1 VEEVKVLSYS
11 MSRKKKTFVSTEEE
25 AEYNEIINM
34 RPQAGGE
41 LMLAFRRISEIPEA
55 LAAREGC
62 FVYSLNLTET
72 GITSLGNLEYF
83 RYLKTLILDNNGLM
97 DLCECPVMESV
108 TTLWFNNNNV
118 KDLPTF
124 LDHVIESFPNLK
136 YLSMMRNPACPGL
149 LNISRP
155 DLKACKL
162 YRLYTLYRLP
172 KLERLD
178 TSEVTSEELQE
189 AAQRGAFAAIRRP
202 TSLYNP
208 NRKTVFENQENE
220 EWINNQNQNQGA
232 VGSSDWVR
240 TSEDKNSNTT
250 VATSNNAAAIRK
262 KTTKGAFLGV
272 VRKKYDGR
280 NSEGNRFIRDSSL

>member
-1 VEEVKVLSYS
+1 
-11 MSRKKKTFVSTEEE
+11 
-25 AEYNEIINM
+25 M
-34 RPQAGGE
+34 RPGEGGE
-41 LMLAFRRISEIPEA
+41 LMLAFRPLSEIPQP
-55 LAAREGC
+55 LASREGC
-62 FVYSLNLTET
+62 FVYNLNLTET
-72 GITSLGNLEYF
+72 GITSLANLQYF

-97 DLCECPVMESV
+97 DLCECPVMDSV

-118 KDLPTF
+118 TDLPNF

-172 KLERLD
+172 RLERLD
-178 TSEVTSEELQE
+178 TSEVTPEEVKE
-189 AAQRGAFAAIRRP
+189 ASQRGAFAVKRKP

-208 NRKTVFENQENE
+208 NRKTVFDNQENE
-220 EWINNQNQNQGA
+220 DWISNQNQGPA
-232 VGSSDWVR
+232 AGSSNLTR
-240 TSEDKNSNTT
+240 ASEENNSL
-250 VATSNNAAAIRK
+250 ATSKNGIIRK
-262 KTTKGAFLGV
+262 MTTSGAFLGV

>member
-1 VEEVKVLSYS
+1 MPSEEYK
-11 MSRKKKTFVSTEEE
+11 
-25 AEYNEIINM
+25 EIVNM
-34 RPQAGGE
+34 RPGEGGE
-41 LMLAFRRISEIPEA
+41 LMLAFRSLSEIPTE
-55 LAAREGC
+55 LAKREGS
-62 FVYSLNLTET
+62 FVYNLNLTET

-189 AAQRGAFAAIRRP
+189 AAQRGAFAAKRRP

-208 NRKTVFENQENE
+208 NRKSVFDNQENE
-220 EWINNQNQNQGA
+220 DWMNNQNQGA
-232 VGSSDWVR
+232 TGASDWVK
-240 TSEDKNSNTT
+240 TSEDNNSNT
-250 VATSNNAAAIRK
+250 SAAKSISGTTTIK
-262 KTTKGAFLGV
+262 KTTSGAFLGV